1 MDYFDWFP
9 VGSVFLFILIVVFVP
24 WLIGVITIFRKLF
37 APKKKEGLSE
47 ASPLPKKST
56 DYEPVAHL
64 TPPAPPVQKVA
75 VADRFKS
82 LENINILLYVG
93 AFLVVAAAGIFVGFN
108 YETLS
113 ASFKVVFLFVFTL
126 IFYLVGLFLYLKTKN
141 IKPAGVTFTTIGL
154 LLAPLVGL
162 AIYKF
167 SYDGTNGQMI
177 WFATSAVVLAL
188 YIITLAIIKQ
198 VYISYLTSFTALS
211 LFQSSINLFDLPIYW
226 LFWGMSIL
234 ALIFALIAK
243 IKKLDKI
250 VADPL
255 AVTSQIFLP
264 ISLAIS
270 ANLIFSEGSSQFG
283 INILLSGFFYLI
295 NSFLYEGETKSTNS
309 FSLSLILFPIG
320 LFSILIQDHRVDYDI
335 IASLLVGLSVV
346 YLVVYEVV
354 KKYWHNEKTTS
365 LMAIGG
371 LVALLANLLLIEDP
385 KILIFGLV
393 LTILVNLYF
402 FVPAKLYF
410 NLILALVGVLSLP
423 YAVFALWYVQNKLEV
438 QSVCYL
444 TIGVVILLAKWL
456 TSKNLESQNKG
467 ILSIGYWVAILIT
480 FILASGDHQWFMVG
494 VWLALTVMVFAA
506 SYVEGVSLLLPISMI
521 FYISAL
527 NQICNIFLVSR
538 EFYPLIMLGGALIIF
553 AISFLLDEK
562 RNKVLSYTALIP
574 AFWGVFYYLLGDSES
589 SSWPILSLFLAGGLV
604 LAVFYRYKNFT
615 GQAIGTAVMLVAINW
630 YLKFLGEK
638 ETQVYTL
645 IWTAYFAVLAYLSY
659 LQKKRSNQDLF
670 TIAALGFLTIPLLF
684 QAMGDE
690 SQWYGLMLGVEG
702 ILLILVGIALHYKL
716 IRTWGI
722 VALVII
728 VLDQMRDYLLEIPQ
742 WIIIGGVGITL
753 LAGAIVLLARR
764 KEE

>member
-9 VGSVFLFILIVVFVP
+9 VGSVFLFVLIVVFVP
-24 WLIGVITIFRKLF
+24 WLVGVITIFSKLF
-37 APKKKEGLSE
+37 PPKKKEELSA
-47 ASPLPKKST
+47 ASPLPEKRS
-56 DYEPVAHL
+56 DYESVKHL
-64 TPPAPPVQKVA
+64 IPPAPPAQKVA

-93 AFLVVAAAGIFVGFN
+93 TFLVVAAAGIFVGFN

-113 ASFKVVFLFVFTL
+113 ASFKVIFLFIFTL
-126 IFYLVGLFLYLKTKN
+126 VFYLAGLFLYLKTKN
-141 IKPAGVTFTTIGL
+141 IKPAGITFTTIGL

-177 WFATSAVVLAL
+177 WFATSAVVLAF
-188 YIITLAIIKQ
+188 YVVTLAIIKQ
-198 VYISYLTSFTALS
+198 VYIGYLTSFTALS

-226 LFWGMSIL
+226 SFWGMSIL
-234 ALIFALIAK
+234 ALIFALIVK
-243 IKKLDKI
+243 VKKLPKI
-250 VADPL
+250 IADPL
-255 AVTSQIFLP
+255 DNTSQIFLP
-264 ISLAIS
+264 VSMAIS
-270 ANLIFSEGSSQFG
+270 ASLIFSDGSSQFG
-283 INILLSGFFYLI
+283 LNILLAGIFYLI
-295 NSFLYEGETKSTNS
+295 KSFLYEEEDKSTNN
-309 FSLSLILFPIG
+309 FSLSLLLFPIG
-320 LFSILIQDHRVDYDI
+320 LFSILIQGHRVDYDI

-354 KKYWHNEKTTS
+354 KKYWNNEKTNS

-371 LVALLANLLLIEDP
+371 LVAILANLLLIDDP

-393 LTILVNLYF
+393 LTILINLYF

-410 NLILALVGVLSLP
+410 NLILALVGILSLP
-423 YAVFALWYVQNKLEV
+423 YSVFAFWHVQNTPEV

-444 TIGVVILLAKWL
+444 LIGVGILLVKWL
-456 TSKNLESQNKG
+456 TNKTLESQNKG
-467 ILSIGYWVAILIT
+467 ILSISYWVAILIT
-480 FILASGDHQWFMVG
+480 FILASGHHPWFMVG
-494 VWLALTVMVFAA
+494 VGFALTVMVFVA
-506 SYVEGVSLLLPISMI
+506 SFVEGIGLILPISMI
-521 FYISAL
+521 FYIAAL
-527 NQICNIFLVSR
+527 NQICNTFLVGR
-538 EFYPLIMLGGALIIF
+538 EFYPLVMLGGALIIV

-574 AFWGVFYYLLGDSES
+574 AFWGVFYYLVRDSQGS
-589 SSWPILSLFLAGGLV
+589 AWPILSLFLTGGLTS
-604 LAVFYRYKNFT
+604 AVYYRYKNFT
-615 GQAIGTAVMLVAINW
+615 GQAIGAAVMLVAVNW
-630 YLKFLGEK
+630 YLKFLGEE
-638 ETQVYTL
+638 ETQVYML
-645 IWTAYFAVLAYLSY
+645 IWTAYFAVLAYLSH

-670 TIAALGFLTIPLLF
+670 TIAALGFLIIPLLF

-690 SQWYGLMLGVEG
+690 SQWYGLMLGIEG
-702 ILLILVGIALHYKL
+702 ILLILVGIASHYKL

-728 VLDQMRDYLLEIPQ
+728 VLEQMRDYLLEIPQ
-742 WIIIGGVGITL
+742 WIIIGGVGMAL